1 MVVTMLVSEP
11 ILCPICD
18 EVTLPNR
25 LENEEYVCSC
35 AAHNVLHVDTAQTD
49 CQLVN
54 DEDANWR
61 LSDDRLPPP
70 FVFD

>member
-1 MVVTMLVSEP
+1 MLVSEP

-54 DEDANWR
+54 DEDAN
-61 LSDDRLPPP
+61 
-70 FVFD
+70 